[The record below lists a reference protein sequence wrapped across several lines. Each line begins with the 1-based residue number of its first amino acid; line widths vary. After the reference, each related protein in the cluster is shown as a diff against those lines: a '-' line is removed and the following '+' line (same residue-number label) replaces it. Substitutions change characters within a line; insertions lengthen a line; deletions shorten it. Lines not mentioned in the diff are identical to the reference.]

1 MELRMKRKIPE
12 HIEAAIC
19 CGPLPNI
26 RDWRSLPVSQLTRA
40 ERMMKFCELY
50 IKVPE
55 GKKTGQPIKFEIF
68 QEAFF
73 YSVFDNK
80 HGTRRAILSQG
91 RKGGK
96 TAIIACILI
105 AYICG
110 PEAKLN
116 QSYVSGALSR
126 DQAAL
131 VFNLA
136 CKMIQLSPEL
146 SKATRIIPSSKKI
159 IGLAKNTEY
168 KALAAD
174 GKTAH
179 GLSPVLAILDESGQ
193 VRGPQSDFIDSI
205 VTSQG
210 AHEEP
215 MLMIIST
222 QAPNDNDWL
231 SIAIDDA
238 IESKELTT
246 VCHLYQAP
254 KDCDLMDKKAWQY
267 ANPALGI
274 FRSEEDVRE
283 QAERAA
289 RMPSAEPTFRV
300 LTLNQRVEM
309 SSPFVARGVWQSNG
323 GEIEDEAFKLG
334 DVYAGLD
341 LSSKNDLT
349 SLVLIAKYEGL
360 WHVRP
365 YFWTPKDTVLD
376 RSKRDRAPYN
386 VWVEQGLITA
396 LPGVSL
402 NYDDLARDICD
413 IVSDVNIKS
422 IAYDRWRFD
431 ILKAAFE
438 RIGVE
443 LPVVPYGQGYQS
455 MSPAVEALETAL
467 LNKEVRH
474 GNNAPLT
481 MCIANTRIEQ
491 DPSGNR
497 KLNKAK
503 STGRIDGAV
512 AMAMAFGVAAKEQQE
527 ETPEFQMFVM

>member
-1 MELRMKRKIPE
+1 MKRKIPE

-146 SKATRIIPSSKKI
+146 SRATRIIPSSKKI

-323 GEIEDEAFKLG
+323 GEFDEDVFENE
-334 DVYAGLD
+334 DVYCGLD
-341 LSSKNDLT
+341 LSAKNDLT
-349 SLVLIAKYEGL
+349 SMVLVAYREK
-360 WHVRP
+360 WHVKA
-365 YFWTPKDTVLD
+365 YFWTPKATLLD
-376 RSKRDRAPYN
+376 RAKRDRAPYDVWEKQGFIRAIGDASIDYDELAVEIAEILTPYN
-386 VWVEQGLITA
+386 V
-396 LPGVSL
+396 
-402 NYDDLARDICD
+402 
-413 IVSDVNIKS
+413 KS
-422 IAYDRWRFD
+422 VAFDRWRMD
-431 ILKAAFE
+431 VLKASFNRMGA
-438 RIGVE
+438 E
-443 LPVVPYGQGYQS
+443 LPLVPFGQGFGS
-455 MSPAVEALETAL
+455 MSPAIDALETEL
-467 LNKEVRH
+467 LNARMLH
-474 GNNAPLT
+474 ANNPVLT
-481 MCIANTRIEQ
+481 MCVANCRIEQ
-491 DPSGNR
+491 DAAGNR

-512 AMAMAFGVAAKEQQE
+512 ALAMAMGIAAKQEQE